1 MTEVRIGFP
10 GFFEHGL
17 DEITNTS
24 DTNTSGLPRQGR
36 LPPPETG
43 TAPLAELLSLPNIA
57 SFLEETI
64 RPVIDDRTE
73 LSPER
78 YRETLQT
85 TLAGLDRMASELQS
99 SNPEDAKIVNRAARV
114 LREDAGLRDLLRMY
128 RSALHQ
134 G

>member
-1 MTEVRIGFP
+1 MPEVRIGFP

-17 DEITNTS
+17 DDIRYASNT
-24 DTNTSGLPRQGR
+24 DASGLPAQGR
-36 LPPPETG
+36 LPPAEAN
-43 TAPLAELLSLPNIA
+43 TAPLAQLLSLPNIA
-57 SFLEETI
+57 SFLDEAV

-78 YRETLQT
+78 YREALQAT
-85 TLAGLDRMASELQS
+85 QAELDRMASEMQS
-99 SNPEDAKIVNRAARV
+99 SDPESAKIINRAARV
-114 LREDAGLRDLLRMY
+114 LREDAGLRELLRMY